1 MNKSIFLKGIFSVF
15 FLGSALNA
23 FSQMTDE
30 LANQAATPVEPVVE
44 NGDMTV
50 TAIGVLIAL
59 IILYLLYKYVRR
71 GSASTSQ
78 SNDMAVST
86 SEPNLEVPAGG
97 VTESADSGEVFAAIG
112 MAMHEFQDESHDV
125 ENTVLTILRVARIY
139 SPWSSKIYG
148 LRQTPHR

>member
-1 MNKSIFLKGIFSVF
+1 MNKNIFLKGIFSVF

-30 LANQAATPVEPVVE
+30 LANQAAAAEPVAE
-44 NGDMTV
+44 NGDMTGTV
-50 TAIGVLIAL
+50 IGVLVAL
-59 IILYLLYKYVRR
+59 IVLYLLFKYVRK
-71 GSASTSQ
+71 GSASASQ
-78 SNDMAVST
+78 SKDMAVST
-86 SEPNLEVPAGG
+86 SEPNVEVPAGG

-112 MAMHEFQDESHDV
+112 MAMHQFQDESHDV